1 MKKFLT
7 ICCVLFMTLIAFTSC
22 KDVKPEYKFKLEIAG
37 EVVDTPTNIQGDF
50 SVNVCNDAIA
60 EYDARY
66 VRTAEAEVPST
77 IMSIAEQEGTETN
90 KWLDN
95 YIQNNV
101 IAELAPTTEYN
112 ITVKGYVHE
121 EVSGITFSVDKVFTN
136 KEQ

>member
-1 MKKFLT
+1 M
-7 ICCVLFMTLIAFTSC
+7 IYCALFMTLIAFTSC

-50 SVNVCNDAIA
+50 LVNVCNDTTIA
-60 EYDARY
+60 EYAARN

-77 IMSIAEQEGTETN
+77 IMSIAEKEGIEAN
-90 KWLDN
+90 KWLDD

-121 EVSGITFSVDKVFTN
+121 EVSGITFSVDKVFTD